1 MNRTAIFGKQL
12 ISWLQEV
19 WLSRTAWQHYTV
31 AVLTVVFA
39 FSFTLWLNEF
49 TPQPIVSLFF
59 AAITISSWFGG
70 IKPGIVTTIL
80 SVLTCDYFLFPPLYT
95 FTSHTASDVTQ
106 LVEFIL
112 VAFILC
118 FAFEQLRANQRSMT
132 YTNQCLGQEIQERIE
147 RERQLRQHTQALS
160 ELANHPAIAEGN
172 LDAALNAI
180 TEQAANALDVERVSI
195 WLLNDDHTK
204 LRCVNLYERSQQ
216 RHSSGLERDQAAHP
230 TYFRALVASRT
241 IAVADTRTDPRVR
254 EFWAT
259 WLAPNHIVS
268 LIDAP
273 IRVGG
278 EIVGMVFHEQVYTP
292 RQWELIDQ
300 TFVGSIAD
308 FAALALEVSQRKQAE
323 AALRASSI
331 LEERNRMAR
340 EIHDTLAQSFTGII
354 VQLGNALRLLKN
366 NLAAAETHIQT
377 GRELARTGLAEA
389 RRSVEALRPRLL
401 EDGDLCSALN
411 QMATQLFSGSQTHIT
426 CKLIGEPYSLQTEVE
441 SNLLR
446 IGQEAVT
453 NALKYAQASYIQI
466 ELIYNNTQC
475 ILRVKDDGQGF
486 AINQTSTNHGYG
498 LLGMSERSDRMGAQL
513 TIQSAPGQGTE
524 ITVVCNRE

>member
-1 MNRTAIFGKQL
+1 MNKTAIFRKQL
-12 ISWLQEV
+12 ISWLQEA
-19 WLSRTAWQHYTV
+19 WLSHTKRQHYIV
-31 AVLTVVFA
+31 AVLTIVVA
-39 FSFTLWLNEF
+39 FSFTLWLNKF

-59 AAITISSWFGG
+59 AAIAISSWFGG
-70 IKPGIVTTIL
+70 LKPGIATTII
-80 SVLTCDYFLFPPLYT
+80 SVLLCDYFLFPPLYT
-95 FTSHTASDVTQ
+95 LTSHTASDIAQ
-106 LVEFIL
+106 LLEFIL
-112 VAFILC
+112 VALILC
-118 FAFEQLRANQRSMT
+118 FAFEQLRANQRSIT
-132 YTNQCLGQEIQERIE
+132 YINQHLEQEIQERIE
-147 RERQLRQHTQALS
+147 RERRLQQHTQALS
-160 ELANHPAIAEGN
+160 ELANHPAIAEGDF
-172 LDAALNAI
+172 DAALNVI
-180 TEQAANALDVERVSI
+180 TEQAANALDIERVSI

-204 LRCVNLYERSQQ
+204 LRCANLYERGHH
-216 RHSSGLERDQAAHP
+216 RHSSGLERDQVAHP
-230 TYFRALVASRT
+230 TYFQALAASRT
-241 IAVADTRTDPRVR
+241 ITVTNTRTDPRVQ

-308 FAALALEVSQRKQAE
+308 FVALALEVSQRKQAE

-340 EIHDTLAQSFTGII
+340 EIHDTLAQAFTGII
-354 VQLGNALRLLKN
+354 VQLGNALRLMN
-366 NLAAAETHIQT
+366 TNLAATETHIQT

-401 EDGDLCSALN
+401 EAGDLCSALN
-411 QMATQLFSGSQTHIT
+411 RMATQLFSGSQTHIT
-426 CKLIGEPYSLQTEVE
+426 CHLIGEPYPLPAEVE

-453 NALKYAQASYIQI
+453 NTLKYAQASYIQI
-466 ELIYNNTQC
+466 ELIYNSTQC

-486 AINQTSTNHGYG
+486 AINQASANNGYG
-498 LLGMSERSDRMGAQL
+498 LLGMSERSDRIGAQL

-524 ITVVCNRE
+524 ITVVCHRE